1 MSVAAAIAL
10 LLLGLTAAVGG
21 LNAIRPSKTWWLVL
35 TSWAAGWVT
44 IELAPHL
51 IFFSGLV
58 AAGLIALGGLEN
70 EVGIA
75 GLALLVIADAIGAVF
90 TWRAVRSVQ
99 IARNAIAEL
108 DPDPEVPRYPRIQI
122 LLPFLM
128 FRRRGV
134 RHERGVVYARH
145 GELPLK
151 LDVYLPEL
159 AASEPRPAIVQ
170 VHGGGWVSGTRKEQG
185 IPLLNHLAANGWVG
199 FNINYRLSPL
209 ATWPDHAIDVKRAIA
224 WVREHAEEYNVDPS
238 FIALTGGSAGGHIS
252 AFVGLTS
259 DDKSLQPGFEDADT
273 SVAATV
279 PFYGVYDMLDE
290 DAIHLPIVQWV
301 LERYVFKAFRSDDPD
316 AFRDA
321 SPTHRVHAGAP
332 PYLVIHGDSDS
343 LTTVED
349 ARHFVAALREASDS
363 AVLYAEM
370 RGGQHAFDLIPSLR
384 TVPVIEAI
392 ERFLHT
398 VRTRRDLPESVEAE
412 VDDEMPDRVPLGA

>member
-1 MSVAAAIAL
+1 MSIAAAIAL
-10 LLLGLTAAVGG
+10 LGLGLAAALGG
-21 LNAIRPSKTWWLVL
+21 LNAIRPSRNWRLAL
-35 TSWAAGWVT
+35 PSWIAAWVT

-51 IFFSGLV
+51 IVLSGLV
-58 AAGLIALGGLEN
+58 AAGLVALGALDH

-75 GLALLVIADAIGAVF
+75 GLALLAIADAIGVIF
-90 TWRAVRSVQ
+90 TFRAFLSV
-99 IARNAIAEL
+99 RNARDAVAEL

-122 LLPFLM
+122 ALPFLM

-134 RHERGVVYARH
+134 RHERGVVYAHH

-151 LDVYLPEL
+151 LDVYRPTEP
-159 AASEPRPAIVQ
+159 ADRPRPAIVQ

-209 ATWPDHAIDVKRAIA
+209 ATWPDHAVDVKRAIA
-224 WVREHAEEYNVDPS
+224 WVREHAEEYGVDPS

-252 AFVGLTS
+252 AFVGLTA
-259 DDKSLQPGFEDADT
+259 DDKSLQPGFEKADT
-273 SVAATV
+273 SVAAVV

-290 DAIHLPIVQWV
+290 DAIHLPIVHWV

-316 AFRDA
+316 TFRAA
-321 SPTHRVHAGAP
+321 SPTHRVNADAP
-332 PYLVIHGDSDS
+332 PYFVIHGDADS
-343 LTTVED
+343 LTQVED
-349 ARHFVAALREASDS
+349 ARRFAAALREASDS
-363 AVLYAEM
+363 PVLYAEM

-398 VRTRRDLPESVEAE
+398 VRTRRELPESAEREFEAALA
-412 VDDEMPDRVPLGA
+412 D